1 MADEGGIA
9 LHTGPPNKK
18 PAAPPTIAVEVLI
31 VSSSTFTRSASP
43 AMRRRADADGRSAR
57 FESAGGCCGANAAAV
72 LPEAAMTRRIRCI
85 EVKIS
90 LFPLLVVSALTT
102 QKKNQIANRKPLLS
116 LVAQSS
122 CPSTTTS
129 AAPMA
134 PSLAH
139 ARGVRLPQVPEAPI
153 GSHRQRLAPTRAAVS
168 PVEDFER
175 DMLDCASPLHRGIR
189 SS

>member
-102 QKKNQIANRKPLLS
+102 
-116 LVAQSS
+116 
-122 CPSTTTS
+122 
-129 AAPMA
+129 
-134 PSLAH
+134 
-139 ARGVRLPQVPEAPI
+139 
-153 GSHRQRLAPTRAAVS
+153 VS
-168 PVEDFER
+168 F
-175 DMLDCASPLHRGIR
+175 
-189 SS
+189 